1 MKKVVFGDE
10 AWGMCHR
17 QWEDLWTPLAGG
29 GSGDR
34 IKLVSNFQ
42 LGTRKFQLPSTIGM
56 QHQFTHPLSVS
67 RLRAPPTIVLLV
79 RNCVEAFLH
88 LMFAGL
94 LQLPPESVS
103 AFLYPPWTLLS
114 SSLSPDL
121 NTLFLSFIQR
131 VFSLEVFLLLEN
143 RCTFLIEFDKIP
155 WCRWVHYTTFPHCC
169 CIEII
174 LKGLYSRCMLII

>member
-94 LQLPPESVS
+94 LQLPPVSVS
-103 AFLYPPWTLLS
+103 AFLYPPQGPSSALPCPLIWIHS
-114 SSLSPDL
+114 SSHSFRGFSVWRSSCCWRTAALSW
-121 NTLFLSFIQR
+121 LSFIK
-131 VFSLEVFLLLEN
+131 FLDAGG
-143 RCTFLIEFDKIP
+143 CTTQ
-155 WCRWVHYTTFPHCC
+155 HFPTVVA
-169 CIEII
+169 
-174 LKGLYSRCMLII
+174 LRLFF